1 MGVKILIL
9 DDDPILNETL
19 IDLLSQGGHD
29 VRFANHIPVANELL
43 ESFNP
48 DVVLLD
54 LWMPGMN
61 GLTYL
66 QQEIRAIRPDVN
78 VLLMTGMPVEVM
90 EKQARAEGVTV
101 ILKKPLD
108 LDMFGGSARR
118 AWRRRVLEAA
128 RRHGPGRWPTCAP
141 WGFLGNRFR
150 PWPCFLAPC
159 VP

>member
-61 GLTYL
+61 GITYL
-66 QQEIRAIRPDVN
+66 QQEIRAIRPDVK
-78 VLLMTGMPVEVM
+78 VLLMTGMSVEVM
-90 EKQARAEGVTV
+90 EKQARAEGVAV

-108 LDMFGGSARR
+108 LDMLER
-118 AWRRRVLEAA
+118 ALE
-128 RRHGPGRWPTCAP
+128 GKEDCG
-141 WGFLGNRFR
+141 
-150 PWPCFLAPC
+150 
-159 VP
+159 

>member
-1 MGVKILIL
+1 MKILIL

-43 ESFNP
+43 ESFKP

-108 LDMFGGSARR
+108 LDMLEGALEGLGGGVS
-118 AWRRRVLEAA
+118 
-128 RRHGPGRWPTCAP
+128 
-141 WGFLGNRFR
+141 
-150 PWPCFLAPC
+150 
-159 VP
+159 